1 MIEFSRQIGLED
13 LTSVPRTFEIEAKP
27 DECKA
32 PAQRFA
38 ILAHHPFKV
47 KRVMRRTPK
56 GPIDLG
62 EIAAQYLSMAINP
75 FPRTAGATLDTSA
88 LEGVEILSEEADQ
101 ETISPFSQLRK

>member
-13 LTSVPRTFEIEAKP
+13 LTSVPRTFEIEANP

-47 KRVMRRTPK
+47 KGVMRRAPK
-56 GPIDLG
+56 GPVDLA

-75 FPRTAGATLDTSA
+75 FPRSAGATLDTSA
-88 LEGVEILSEEADQ
+88 LEGVEILSEEADR